1 MPPAAGAQ
9 KASSDDVL
17 RKQEALTYLRELKE
31 RLKNKKDTYDE
42 FLEIMKEFKAQR
54 CGRRRER
61 GDVLFFSGIERGSR
75 PRPTTVVATTVT
87 SARDRSTHA
96 HDLLNHVAGSTPTAS
111 SSASRPSSRDT
122 KTSFSVSTSSCQRC
136 AVARPRSALGRLE
149 TLSRSPSPIHLAAS
163 RDNHVR
169 GTLLGIRSLAS
180 PPAGPTRPSLP
191 LFPPAAITRVASS
204 FFGAAFSPCA
214 CFSLGKPDR
223 FPGPR
228 LTSPSRVAFSH
239 PGSRDPR
246 RGRRARGARGG

>member
-1 MPPAAGAQ
+1 
-9 KASSDDVL
+9 
-17 RKQEALTYLRELKE
+17 
-31 RLKNKKDTYDE
+31 
-42 FLEIMKEFKAQR
+42 MKEFKAQR

-75 PRPTTVVATTVT
+75 PRPTTVAATTVT

-122 KTSFSVSTSSCQRC
+122 KTSFSVSTSSCRRC

-163 RDNHVR
+163 RDNRVR

-191 LFPPAAITRVASS
+191 LFPPAAITRFASS
-204 FFGAAFSPCA
+204 FFGAAFSPCG